1 MQMKILNYVSEQG
14 DLKGNL
20 AYNFFNFFSS
30 WDIQLLHQKNSITLK
45 CDKILWII
53 LADLKGGLIKTQKKL
68 ITFMSFNSY
77 ENKKN
82 IIWENRIKIFIWQVD
97 ILF

>member
-20 AYNFFNFFSS
+20 SYSFFNFFSS

-53 LADLKGGLIKTQKKL
+53 LADLESGLIKTQKTNYIHEL
-68 ITFMSFNSY
+68 
-77 ENKKN
+77 
-82 IIWENRIKIFIWQVD
+82 
-97 ILF
+97 